1 MTSIRAKWDSML
13 NNHNHNHNISI
24 FIRLKKAA
32 NGATEQTQMS
42 LLT

>member
-13 NNHNHNHNISI
+13 NNHNHNISI